1 MSRLSIELTEQQ
13 HQQIKA
19 RAALQGQSIKDYTL
33 SRLFPMSADEEKAMA
48 DLQALILPRIKAALL
63 GEVSDQSFEEIVD
76 EGLRE
81 GHPS

>member
-1 MSRLSIELTEQQ
+1 MKLLTGSKLIAFFVMVRNDSSNTTSTRLKYGI
-13 HQQIKA
+13 
-19 RAALQGQSIKDYTL
+19 
-33 SRLFPMSADEEKAMA
+33 SADEEKPIA
-48 DLQALILPRIKAALL
+48 DLQALLLPRIKAALL